1 MRVPALLVA
10 VSLGLAA
17 CSGGGEGAADP
28 TVPTAPSTSSTLAPA
43 AIDVSV
49 IPEKIDEAYLNAVL
63 AALDE
68 VDGQATRIIFAT
80 KRFPPEAADL
90 LNSIY
95 SDDAFEDESEVWFRS
110 IADDPELKGI
120 KPSPG
125 NRKSEVQRIIAA
137 APTCVWLAVKR
148 DHSQVNV
155 DPGPERTEYLALQ
168 PLDRSNDPQG
178 RNPTAWMITVDGFRE
193 DGREPS
199 NPCPG
204 S

>member
-1 MRVPALLVA
+1 MGIPALLVA
-10 VSLGLAA
+10 VILALAA
-17 CSGGGEGAADP
+17 CSGSGDNSADP
-28 TVPTAPSTSSTLAPA
+28 TVPTAASTSSTTAR
-43 AIDVSV
+43 AIDVSI

-68 VDGQATRIIFAT
+68 VDGQATRIIVAT

-90 LNSIY
+90 LNAIY
-95 SDDAFEDESEVWFRS
+95 SDEAFEDESEVWFRS

-120 KPSPG
+120 KPRPG
-125 NRKSEVQRIIAA
+125 NRKSQVHRIIAA
-137 APTCVWLAVKR
+137 APNCVWLAVKR
-148 DHSQVNV
+148 DHSQVNF

-168 PLDRSNDPQG
+168 PLDRANDPRA